1 MNKTLTKI
9 IKVSLSAGI
18 AILAIGC
25 SNMQASYDSETRV
38 IEEKELKK
46 KRTDSCQNAQIDV
59 SEAKAANDQ
68 AAIDRALRM
77 AEKACAESIKKAK
90 SKQ

>member
-1 MNKTLTKI
+1 MNKSLTTI
-9 IKVSLSAGI
+9 LKVSLSAGV
-18 AILAIGC
+18 AILSIGC

-59 SEAKAANDQ
+59 SEAKATNDK
-68 AAIDRALRM
+68 AAIDRAQRM
-77 AEKACAESIKKAK
+77 MEKACAESIKNAK

>member
-1 MNKTLTKI
+1 MNKLLSQT
-9 IKVSLSAGI
+9 IKVSLSVGI
-18 AILAIGC
+18 AILSIGC

-38 IEEKELKK
+38 IEDNELKK

-68 AAIDRALRM
+68 AAIDRAIRM